1 MGHDIYTQLKDI
13 GISEELAHQ
22 VDKALSPEHVAT
34 KQDLLVMQEA
44 MLQSQLKTDTRYMEL
59 SNKIDRV
66 DSKVDRIH
74 TDLNGKIDRVHTDL
88 NGKID
93 RVDSTLRVEIA
104 AISRQFWITFGGLIT
119 TILSVFTVNWYFH

>member
-1 MGHDIYTQLKDI
+1 MKNDIYNQLTAI

-44 MLQSQLKTDTRYMEL
+44 MLQSQLKTDTRYIEL
-59 SNKIDRV
+59 T
-66 DSKVDRIH
+66 SKVDRI
-74 TDLNGKIDRVHTDL
+74 HTDL